1 MVGRNTRGTRR
12 ITNMKFIIVR
22 FSGDRLE
29 YHGPFDSRPEAA
41 KYANWSWADHASHI
55 IALTEPAGIKENNLG

>member
-1 MVGRNTRGTRR
+1 
-12 ITNMKFIIVR
+12 MKFIIVR

-41 KYANWSWADHASHI
+41 KYANWSWADHESHI
-55 IALTEPAGIKENNLG
+55 ITLTEPADIKEGKHG